1 MVEKVHIIK
10 KEKSIKIKF
19 RYNTDL
25 IDIMNDHKGWYFKHD
40 KSWVFPI
47 SKLQTIRDELVHLM
61 YEVIVLKEN
70 N

>member
-10 KEKSIKIKF
+10 KERSIKINF

-25 IDIMNDHKGWYFKHD
+25 IDIMREHKGWYFKHD
-40 KSWVFPI
+40 KSWVFPL
-47 SKLQTIRDELVHLM
+47 SKFEKIKDELIHLM
-61 YEVIVLKEN
+61 YDVRISKEN